1 MTESIKQQLENMLE
15 TNEEG
20 TTDFEQ
26 MMIVDLR
33 KMEVRFTCTANGN
46 ETVCKYCSPN
56 GSRTSCSHK
65 GEGGECFTYERNGH

>member
-46 ETVCKYCSPN
+46 ETVCKYFSPN

-65 GEGGECFTYERNGH
+65 GEDNECFTYERNGH

>member
-33 KMEVRFTCTANGN
+33 KMEVRFACTANGN
-46 ETVCKYCSPN
+46 ETVCKYFSPN

>member
-46 ETVCKYCSPN
+46 ETVCKYFSPN

-65 GEGGECFTYERNGH
+65 GEGGECLTYERNGH

>member
-46 ETVCKYCSPN
+46 ETVCKYFSPN

-65 GEGGECFTYERNGH
+65 GEGVECFTYERNGH

>member
-46 ETVCKYCSPN
+46 ETVCKYFSPN